1 MTNEELYAET
11 QRLLN
16 LSDSLVNANRSG
28 ETGPGAMLLGHA
40 LSGCIALLFAA
51 IPAWI
56 SSFFV
61 ELQSTILVFCSM
73 IVFYG
78 CIEISNA
85 VIGQSNTHV
94 KMLDNI
100 NALRIVLVDLG
111 NRIQHSSNP
120 LRY

>member
-1 MTNEELYAET
+1 MTNDDLHTET

-16 LSDSLVNANRSG
+16 LSDSIAYANREDSR
-28 ETGPGAMLLGHA
+28 GPGTVLIHHA
-40 LSGCIALLFAA
+40 LNGCLALLFAA

-61 ELQSTILVFCSM
+61 ELQGAIFVFCSM

-85 VIGQSNTHV
+85 LVGQSNV
-94 KMLDNI
+94 QLKMLDNI
-100 NALRIVLVDLG
+100 NALRPVLIDLS
-111 NRIQHSSNP
+111 NRVQHSGGSSKH
-120 LRY
+120 